1 MGKKI
6 RLTESELTKLVLEM
20 VTANEMAL
28 SHQDFQ
34 TSEDLSDLRAAIDSN
49 KIVSVAFVKKDG
61 TVRHMAIKKYLGSY
75 VASDRPKTEKQL
87 NVDSNN
93 DMTTVVDINAYIKLV
108 KSGMEKRDAASKS
121 YRKVLLG
128 NVLGFLVS
136 GRFKDLRQENDIQ
149 ERYGDEI
156 FNSLTKSMVR
166 SMEAEQNQQ
175 AQDLENQN
183 QN

>member
-6 RLTESELTKLVLEM
+6 KLTESELTKLVLEM
-20 VTANEMAL
+20 VTSANEMAL

-34 TSEDLSDLRAAIDSN
+34 TSEDLSDLRKAIDSN

-75 VASDRPKTEKQL
+75 VASDRPKTEKQI

-93 DMTTVVDINAYIKLV
+93 DMKTVVDINAYIKLV
-108 KSGMEKRDAASKS
+108 KTGMEKSEAAAKS
-121 YRKVLLG
+121 YRKVMLG

-136 GRFKDLRQENDIQ
+136 GKFKDLRQENDIL

-175 AQDLENQN
+175 AEDLGAQN
-183 QN
+183 